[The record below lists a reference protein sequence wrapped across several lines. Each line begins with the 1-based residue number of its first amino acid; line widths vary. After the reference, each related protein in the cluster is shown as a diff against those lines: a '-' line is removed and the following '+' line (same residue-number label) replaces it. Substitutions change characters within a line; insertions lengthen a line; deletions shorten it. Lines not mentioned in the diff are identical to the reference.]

1 MALAPSNLLIHF
13 KTHVFKHLRYASACA
28 RCGGFK
34 SKLDRKRIF
43 SHVASSQQRRCGAL
57 RIDREN
63 SNKVCFVRKEYSCY
77 LDNLK
82 GEVRKSRRRVLQ
94 ALGTMY
100 KGLEVRGSMVH
111 SKDLNIFRVI
121 ELSPAMRGAGEV
133 SRARSQGTL
142 QGMLS
147 SLDSVENQREFI
159 EGI

>member
-1 MALAPSNLLIHF
+1 M
-13 KTHVFKHLRYASACA
+13 
-28 RCGGFK
+28 
-34 SKLDRKRIF
+34 
-43 SHVASSQQRRCGAL
+43 
-57 RIDREN
+57 
-63 SNKVCFVRKEYSCY
+63 CFVRKEYSCY

-142 QGMLS
+142 
-147 SLDSVENQREFI
+147 
-159 EGI
+159 